1 MPPTGPG
8 LARVPALLW
17 RARLALAWERL
28 WPALWPTFAVLTLF
42 IAVALFDLLPR
53 LHWLGH
59 GATLLLF
66 GAALGI
72 ALWYARDAF
81 RLPDPAAARRRVETA
96 SGLAHRP
103 LATLDD
109 RLPPGS
115 NDAMAQALWAAHR
128 ARVARML
135 ASLRAGW
142 PHPGMAMRDP
152 LALRVVLGLVLI
164 VAVAVGGD
172 RAGRNF
178 ARALS
183 PGVETIAALPGTLD
197 LWITPPAYTGLP
209 PVLPRLEANEIVVPV
224 GSQVIAQVAGGKGQP
239 RLVVDTNVQ
248 AFAPMENVAL
258 AAAAPAGPAS
268 LQAWRVAADLKEGQR
283 LTIEQG
289 NGTLA
294 SWALRLIPDAPPTVE
309 FAAPPQRNPRAAVR
323 MEYRARDDYGLS
335 GVVAEIRRPA
345 DAKPGPGAPIDLA
358 LPLAAL
364 RAKESTAISLHDLTS
379 HPWAGLDVRVTLR
392 ASDETGQTGV
402 SETLDWVLPERL
414 ARRDRT
420 AQIAD
425 RQSGAAHGGCPRTR
439 GHRPQSCAICRR
451 PDRLLGP
458 AHRLVALDA
467 RRSRQSRR
475 RP

>member
-1 MPPTGPG
+1 MPQTQQVPPIGPG

-28 WPALWPTFAVLTLF
+28 WPALWPAFAVVTLF
-42 IAVALFDLLPR
+42 AAVALFDLLPR

-59 GATLLLF
+59 GAALLLF
-66 GAALGI
+66 GAALGT
-72 ALWYARDAF
+72 ALWHARKAF
-81 RLPDPAAARRRVETA
+81 RLPDAVAARRRVETA

-103 LATLDD
+103 LATLED
-109 RLPPGS
+109 RLPLGS

-128 ARVARML
+128 VRIARML
-135 ASLRAGW
+135 ARLRAGW

-183 PGVETIAALPGTLD
+183 PGIETLAVLPGTLD

-209 PVLPRLEANEIVVPV
+209 PVLPRLEAGEIAVPV

-239 RLVVDTNVQ
+239 RLVVDTAVQ
-248 AFAPMENVAL
+248 AFAPMENAAL
-258 AAAAPAGPAS
+258 AAAPSAAGAAS

-294 SWALRLIPDAPPTVE
+294 SWALRLIPDTPPTAE
-309 FAAPPQRNPRAAVR
+309 FAAPPQRNPRPCAWSTARATITASRAWSPRSAAR
-323 MEYRARDDYGLS
+323 PTPNRAPARPS
-335 GVVAEIRRPA
+335 TSRCRSRPCAPRTARPSACTISRAIR
-345 DAKPGPGAPIDLA
+345 GPG
-358 LPLAAL
+358 
-364 RAKESTAISLHDLTS
+364 ST
-379 HPWAGLDVRVTLR
+379 
-392 ASDETGQTGV
+392 
-402 SETLDWVLPERL
+402 
-414 ARRDRT
+414 
-420 AQIAD
+420 
-425 RQSGAAHGGCPRTR
+425 
-439 GHRPQSCAICRR
+439 CA
-451 PDRLLGP
+451 
-458 AHRLVALDA
+458 
-467 RRSRQSRR
+467 
-475 RP
+475 